1 MFNSL
6 SEKLSQTLNK
16 LTGQGRISEKNITD
30 TLKEIREALIDADV
44 AITVVKHVLNDIKKR
59 ALGQEVLRSLSPG
72 QTLIKI
78 IHDELILVMGEKNET
93 LDLAAQPP
101 AVILLAGL
109 QGSGKT
115 TSAAKLAKFLQEEH
129 KKKVLLTSVD
139 VYRPAAIQQLET
151 LATQIEAEFYPS
163 DAKQD
168 PIKIAKE

>member
-139 VYRPAAIQQLET
+139 VYRPA
-151 LATQIEAEFYPS
+151 FYL
-163 DAKQD
+163 
-168 PIKIAKE
+168 